1 MFRGKP
7 VNKSHVSFFKADI
20 SFLQPSTP
28 PRYFFLKFRSEHVYL
43 MISLGFEVVCGV
55 LWYGLW
61 CFVVW
66 FVVFCGVLW
75 WFVVFCGV

>member
-1 MFRGKP
+1 
-7 VNKSHVSFFKADI
+7 
-20 SFLQPSTP
+20 
-28 PRYFFLKFRSEHVYL
+28 

-66 FVVFCGVLW
+66 FVVFCGGLWCFVVVCGVLW
-75 WFVVFCGV
+75 CLVPPAVDIADIVDWDHKPHLNMCALN